1 MTGAILVLSGGGAK
15 AAAHCGAVRALR
27 ERGIEPSR
35 YVATSLGAV
44 VAAALAAGAEPD
56 TVVRALMNEAPAGI
70 RPHPL
75 AAVAGIHLEGLVR
88 AAPFRDAI
96 GRIIGARRFSDLKV
110 PLTVTAVDVNKLE
123 LVVFGH
129 GGLDAPLLDVLAAT
143 CALPPYFPAV
153 SLGGRMMRDGGLMGH
168 LPLSVVGETG
178 GQPVIA
184 VDVGPGF
191 DNGREPRPPGGPP
204 LVRAVDE
211 SIGILMA
218 QLVEEQVARW
228 RLERGP
234 ILYVRP
240 RVERNATFSAGR
252 ARVYADEGY
261 LATREALGGLDSVAR
276 PTRFP

>member
-88 AAPFRDAI
+88 AAPFREAI
-96 GRIIGARRFSDLKV
+96 ARIIGARRFTDLKV
-110 PLTVTAVDVNKLE
+110 PLTVTAVDVDKLE

-129 GGLDAPLLDVLAAT
+129 GGIDAPLLDVLAAT

-153 SLGGRMMRDGGLMGH
+153 RVGGRLLRDGGLMGH

-191 DNGREPRPPGGPP
+191 DNGREPKPPGGPP

-218 QLVEEQVARW
+218 QLAEEQLARW
-228 RLERGP
+228 RQERGP
-234 ILYVRP
+234 ILHVRP

-261 LATREALGGLDSVAR
+261 LAMREALGGLDSVAR

>member
-1 MTGAILVLSGGGAK
+1 VTGAILVLSGGGAK

-88 AAPFRDAI
+88 AAPFREAI
-96 GRIIGARRFSDLKV
+96 ARIIGARRFADLKV
-110 PLTVTAVDVNKLE
+110 PLTVTAVDVDKLE

-129 GGLDAPLLDVLAAT
+129 GGIEAPLLDVLAAT

-153 SLGGRMMRDGGLMGH
+153 RVGGRLLRDGGLMGH

-191 DNGREPRPPGGPP
+191 DNGREPKPPGGPP

-218 QLVEEQVARW
+218 QLAEEQLARW
-228 RLERGP
+228 RQERGP
-234 ILYVRP
+234 ILHVRP